1 MKIIFLERSLGMGGA
16 QRQMLAL
23 AIGLKRRGHDIK
35 VALFYREGGFI
46 PQLEAA
52 GIQVHILEKANRWD
66 VARFTYRLRRFV
78 ETQAPDVLCTF
89 LEVPNLFSAMLKL
102 TMPRLRVVWGI
113 RSSNMDMALYDRLT
127 ALSYRARAWL
137 SRVPDQIVANSEAG
151 KDCAIR
157 RGVSHTRI
165 IVIPNGIDTERFRFD
180 ALARARIRQEWQ
192 VADDEVLV
200 GLIARLDPMKG
211 HDHFIQ
217 AAAQFADRP
226 KVRFVCV
233 GEPGPFSVA
242 DVKAMAAV
250 RDLNSPKFIVAGKRD
265 DIAAV
270 MSALDIACSTST
282 SGEGFSNSIA
292 EAMACGT
299 PCVVTDVGDARLIV
313 GDAGFIITAGDVGAL
328 TEHLGILSNDKELR
342 ARVGAAGRR
351 RIQSFSVAR
360 MVARFEE
367 VFYRQTCEKMAASRF
382 GAL

>member
-23 AIGLKRRGHDIK
+23 AIGLKQRGHDIK

-52 GIQVHILEKANRWD
+52 GIQVHVLEKANRWD

-78 ETQAPDVLCTF
+78 KSQAPDVLCTF
-89 LEVPNLFSAMLKL
+89 LEVPNLFSGILKL
-102 TMPRLRVVWGI
+102 TMPRLCVVWGI

-127 ALSYRARAWL
+127 ALSYKATAWL
-137 SRVPDQIVANSEAG
+137 SRVPDKIVANSEAG

-157 RGVSHTRI
+157 RGVSDARM

-180 ALARARIRQEWQ
+180 ALARARVREEWH

-217 AAAQFADRP
+217 AAAQFAGQP

-233 GEPGPFSVA
+233 GEPGPLSVA
-242 DVKAMAAV
+242 DVEAMAAA
-250 RDLNSPKFIVAGKRD
+250 RGLTSSKFIVAGKRD

-270 MSALDIACSTST
+270 LSALDIACSTSV

-299 PCVVTDVGDARLIV
+299 ACIVTDVGDARLIV
-313 GDAGFIITAGDVGAL
+313 GDSGFVVFAGDVEAL
-328 TEHLGILSNDKELR
+328 TAHLANLSNDKELR
-342 ARVGAAGRR
+342 VRAGAAGRR
-351 RIQSFSVAR
+351 RIHSFSVAR
-360 MVARFEE
+360 MVIRFEE
-367 VFYRQTCEKMAASRF
+367 VFYKQTSEKLAASRF